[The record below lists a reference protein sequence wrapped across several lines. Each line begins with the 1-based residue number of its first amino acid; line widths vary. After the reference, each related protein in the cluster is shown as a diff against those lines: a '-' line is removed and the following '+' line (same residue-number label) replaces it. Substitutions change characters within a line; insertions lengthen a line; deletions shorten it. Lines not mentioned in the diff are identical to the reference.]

1 MKRIFSMFFVIVFV
15 FTFSSCAE
23 TEEIVPE
30 YLPMGNEVNFGGTE
44 FTFLSE
50 TETGFI
56 SIKEGTLLYD
66 CAMDR
71 ISEVEQKL
79 DCVINIKRAPS
90 EGGHYES
97 CRAQIGAGIC
107 PADIT
112 EFRSSNFA
120 ALLAYGGYLY
130 PLNEVQ
136 DIINYE
142 DTFKYGSPSVL
153 ECAMYNGIPYAV
165 QPSSW
170 PGFADVSC
178 FLLAYNRDKINTEGL
193 SDPHEFYEN
202 KTWTWDTFET
212 VLETYTSN
220 DSSDPYVTL
229 SGHPRA
235 FSQIAMVS
243 NGVKFSDYIDGELK
257 TDIYEPRTTNAITWM
272 QKVYDQYRHS
282 IIDVDYWSVKEFVD
296 GQSLFTFASGAQAFD
311 SEIQYDC
318 NFVFGLMPF
327 PCGPDATYGE
337 WANWREGFAA
347 VCLPVNTP
355 EPTACA
361 HIISEMFEPLE
372 EFGTTI
378 DDIKEY
384 YTDNVFSSPIDTE
397 IFFEVGKFGRYVY
410 WQVGGLEFAIAIA
423 DDYKSRSAQQLIEAY
438 APTMETLI
446 DEYIEPNFKNYMYEH
461 LYGDN

>member
-1 MKRIFSMFFVIVFV
+1 MKKIISLILLVSFVLAM
-15 FTFSSCAE
+15 TSCAAP
-23 TEEIVPE
+23 EEIVPE
-30 YLPMGNEVNFGGTE
+30 YISMGNKLDFGGTE

-56 SIKEGTLLYD
+56 SVKEGTLLYD
-66 CAMDR
+66 CVMER
-71 ISEVEQKL
+71 IDEVEENL
-79 DCVINIKRAPS
+79 NCIINIKRAAS
-90 EGGHYES
+90 EGGHYET
-97 CRAQIGAGIC
+97 CRAQISSGIC

-120 ALLAYGGYLY
+120 ALLAYGGYLF
-130 PLNEVQ
+130 PLSDVN

-153 ECAMYNGIPYAV
+153 EGAMYNGIPYAV

-170 PGFADVSC
+170 PGFADAAC
-178 FLLAYNRDKINTEGL
+178 FLLAYNRDKINSEGL

-220 DSSDPYVTL
+220 DASDPYVTL

-243 NGVKFSDYIDGELK
+243 NGVKFSDYINGELK
-257 TDIYEPRTTNAITWM
+257 TDIYEPRTTTAITWM
-272 QKVYDQYRHS
+272 QDVYNRYRQS

-311 SEIQYDC
+311 SEILYDC
-318 NFVFGLMPF
+318 YFVFGLMPF
-327 PCGPDATYGE
+327 PMGPDAVYGE
-337 WANWREGFAA
+337 WANWREGLVA
-347 VCLPVNTP
+347 VCMPINTP

-378 DDIKEY
+378 DDLKEY
-384 YTDNVFSSPIDTE
+384 YTDNVFSSATDTE
-397 IFFEVGKFGRYVY
+397 IFFEVGKYGRYVY

-423 DDYKSRSAQQLIEAY
+423 EDYRSKTAKQLIDAY

-446 DEYIEPNFKNYMYEH
+446 DKYIEPNFENYMYEH
-461 LYGDN
+461 LYAE